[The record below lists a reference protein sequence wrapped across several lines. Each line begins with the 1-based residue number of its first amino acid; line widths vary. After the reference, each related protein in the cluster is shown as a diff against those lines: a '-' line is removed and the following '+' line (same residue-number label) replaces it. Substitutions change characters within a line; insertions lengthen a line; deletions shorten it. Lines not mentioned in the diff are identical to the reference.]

1 MTNPFTSLSSCGYAQ
16 EEIKAIIAKYPNV
29 NTHAANMSS
38 GYPDQNA
45 TVITDSIAAEFEVI
59 FKKLLDCV
67 KEEMKGSPECNPARD
82 QLGNTYASV
91 IDRDYHDGIQPAPHG
106 GWPGATWAWE
116 TSIAGQVCKKINALY
131 GICAKANTYRLQKE
145 EQKKKR
151 DAQEIVWAKEREI
164 AEAKAKEDKEI
175 FNEYF
180 PILQKSI
187 VFTRYNKGKI
197 SADNIYVEHSAFS
210 YELLTVGKFYMVFQ
224 FNLETIKEIEEKIG
238 FNSVIALTERA
249 IKECS
254 DIIREFCKKE
264 LHKQK
269 IDEEVERRLQG
280 EEQRLAEE
288 KFDQEV
294 EAEIKR
300 RADKKKFDEEVE
312 AEMKRILL
320 NKIEI

>member
-1 MTNPFTSLSSCGYAQ
+1 MSTPFTSLSSCGYAQ
-16 EEIKAIIAKYPNV
+16 EDLKAIILKYPNLIT
-29 NTHAANMSS
+29 NGYESS
-38 GYPDQNA
+38 G
-45 TVITDSIAAEFEVI
+45 TIITDSIAAEFEVI

-106 GWPGATWAWE
+106 GWPGAQWAWE
-116 TSIAGQVCKKINALY
+116 TSISGQICKKIAVLY
-131 GICAKANTYRLQKE
+131 TLCAKANTYRLQKE

-151 DAQEIVWAKEREI
+151 DAQEIVWAKEREV

-180 PILQKSI
+180 PILKKSI
-187 VFTRYNKGKI
+187 VFTRYNKENISGNKI
-197 SADNIYVEHSAFS
+197 PVKYSEFGYRICE
-210 YELLTVGKFYMVFQ
+210 VGKFVIVFQ
-224 FNLETIKEIEEKIG
+224 FKREILKEIEEKIG
-238 FNSVIALTERA
+238 FDKLVTLTASAME
-249 IKECS
+249 EPL
-254 DIIREFCKKE
+254 DIILSEFCKKE

-288 KFDQEV
+288 KFDIEV

-320 NKIEI
+320 SEKK